1 MKKIVL
7 VVLIFFLNISF
18 VMPIDCDNSSELDY
32 FLYPLI
38 RVSYDFNLG
47 FTTSIGGGVMFTKG
61 EPIGGPYF
69 LYSFSHKSGR
79 NYIDGKTFSAG
90 LYGGVGIASFRVG
103 INKMII
109 KHVVTQE
116 DRYKRGGIHNLTNFS
131 DRFLIHNPGSYWGLE
146 ASSMFFGVT
155 SSGGFLFDG
164 DETPKFNG
172 SIGLGIF

>member
-7 VVLIFFLNISF
+7 VVLFFLNISF
-18 VMPIDCDNSSELDY
+18 VMPTDCDNSSELDY

-47 FTTSIGGGVMFTKG
+47 FTTSVGGGVMFTKG

-69 LYSFSHKSGR
+69 LYSFPNEFGSPNLRGR
-79 NYIDGKTFSAG
+79 EYVDGKILSMG
-90 LYGGVGIASFRVG
+90 LYAGVGIASFRVG
-103 INKMII
+103 VNKMII
-109 KHVVTQE
+109 NDTIDRE
-116 DRYKRGGIHNLTNFS
+116 DGYLRGKTFFDKFIINQ
-131 DRFLIHNPGSYWGLE
+131 PGSYWGLE
-146 ASSMFFGVT
+146 ASSMFLGIT

>member
-7 VVLIFFLNISF
+7 VLLIFFSNVSLINAA
-18 VMPIDCDNSSELDY
+18 DY
-32 FLYPLI
+32 FAFPLI

-47 FTTSIGGGVMFTKG
+47 YTTSIGGGIMFQKG
-61 EPIGGPYF
+61 GESSGGPYF

-79 NYIDGKTFSAG
+79 DYIYGKTFSAG